1 MIEIAGRVD
10 RCGFHP
16 GRTAG
21 PSAPRSLVKDLIVQ
35 PFPASQAP
43 NPLADIK
50 FRSSTTAGSVV
61 NACSEWVK
69 SVVLDCREMRRERW
83 CCPRPEGPEDLS
95 RFARRSSHRTIHGRC
110 AGKPD
115 ARKPR
120 RPWRGEGPPARAT
133 LVFPDV
139 GGPTGLHCFLLIPP
153 CDRSIAGSVG
163 IEVMSLWEEMS
174 RILCERVARYAGHS
188 GNRGGPH
195 RLGAQFG

>member
-174 RILCERVARYAGHS
+174 RVLCERVARYAGHS
-188 GNRGGPH
+188 GNRGGTK
-195 RLGAQFG
+195 QT

>member
-120 RPWRGEGPPARAT
+120 RPWRGEGPPARQPRIPGCWRPDGIT
-133 LVFPDV
+133 LLPADSSLRSVDRRIGWHRGHVAV
-139 GGPTGLHCFLLIPP
+139 GG
-153 CDRSIAGSVG
+153 D
-163 IEVMSLWEEMS
+163 
-174 RILCERVARYAGHS
+174 VAC
-188 GNRGGPH
+188 
-195 RLGAQFG
+195 LM